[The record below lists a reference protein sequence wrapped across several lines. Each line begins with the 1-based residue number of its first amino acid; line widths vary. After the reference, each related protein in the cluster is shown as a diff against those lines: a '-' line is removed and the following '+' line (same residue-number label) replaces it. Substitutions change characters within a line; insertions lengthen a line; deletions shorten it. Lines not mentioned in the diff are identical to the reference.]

1 MNYHPY
7 LNNNDKYFN
16 FLFLSLW
23 LLVLS
28 SDDGH
33 NSIVNVAKSLCEEA
47 QASSIKPHV
56 DIPIISSKISISNF
70 LPDPDLAIV
79 CGSTKS
85 LLGYPPWTSPLTEIM
100 WLSSHYKCSY
110 FEFHSVLY
118 QYAQSQQRYG
128 K

>member
-1 MNYHPY
+1 M
-7 LNNNDKYFN
+7 L
-16 FLFLSLW
+16 
-23 LLVLS
+23 LS
-28 SDDGH
+28 SDDRH

-47 QASSIKPHV
+47 QASSIKSNV
-56 DIPIISSKISISNF
+56 DISIINSKISVSNL
-70 LPDPDLAIV
+70 LPDPDLVIV

-118 QYAQSQQRYG
+118 QYAQSQQRCG